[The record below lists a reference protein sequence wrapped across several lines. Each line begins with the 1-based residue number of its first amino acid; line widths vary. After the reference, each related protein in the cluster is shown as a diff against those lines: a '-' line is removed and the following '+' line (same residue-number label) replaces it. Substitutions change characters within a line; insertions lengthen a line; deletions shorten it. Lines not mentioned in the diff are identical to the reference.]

1 MSIENQEPMSDRHS
15 DRIAPRQQ
23 WQGRFERLR
32 GPRQR
37 SRLLGL
43 PEIIALSAAAVL
55 LLTAVASYFL
65 LLAPARVRLRERQ
78 EERRRLEAQL
88 RNSTEG
94 VRRDENTQ
102 VTVDEILSSL
112 EVFEARHLASSRSE
126 GSTALIEEL
135 NRLIRNN
142 NLRITTSVPFTQF
155 DEVVPGTSAQPRAA
169 TTTAGNTAALQNI
182 FPGVGISLTVE
193 GGYANMRRFIRDVE
207 AGRQFI
213 VINTVELEGV
223 TDANAL
229 RAADGPDNIPAP
241 ARSLVS
247 LRLDLAAY
255 YRRTSVAAV
264 PEPEARGATNPA
276 TR

>member
-1 MSIENQEPMSDRHS
+1 LSIENREPTPDRQS
-15 DRIAPRQQ
+15 DRIAPRRPLR
-23 WQGRFERLR
+23 GRFERLR

-43 PEIIALSAAAVL
+43 PEIVALSAAAVL
-55 LLTAVASYFL
+55 LLTAAASYFL

-142 NLRITTSVPFTQF
+142 NLRITTGVSFAQF
-155 DEVVPGTSAQPRAA
+155 DEVVPGTSARPRAA
-169 TTTAGNTAALQNI
+169 TAGNTTALQNI
-182 FPGVGISLTVE
+182 FPGIGISLTVE
-193 GGYANMRRFIRDVE
+193 GGYASMRRFIRDVE

-223 TDANAL
+223 TDANSL
-229 RAADGPDNIPAP
+229 RAADGPENRPVA

-247 LRLDLAAY
+247 LRLDLAAF
-255 YRRTSVAAV
+255 YRRASAAAV
-264 PEPEARGATNPA
+264 PEPEARGSANPA